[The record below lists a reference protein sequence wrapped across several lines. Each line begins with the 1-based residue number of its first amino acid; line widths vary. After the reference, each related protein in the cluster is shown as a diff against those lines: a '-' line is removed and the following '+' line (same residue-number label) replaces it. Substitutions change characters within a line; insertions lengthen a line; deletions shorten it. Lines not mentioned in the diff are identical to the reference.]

1 MEEPAPLTGEP
12 LALDLANTRPAG
24 PGGRTDLIGTP
35 RQLAAWLAA
44 EADRLPA
51 EVRGR
56 APTAAGLAALH
67 AVRADVDAVVQALL
81 DGTEPPASALRGLA
95 TAQGAAPRIRE
106 LGWEEGELRAV
117 ARRIGSP
124 AAALAAVFA
133 EDAVDLLSGP
143 GAAKIKKCEAEDCV
157 LLFLPAHPRRRWCSP
172 SRCGNRTRVARY
184 YQRHKPDRPE

>member
-1 MEEPAPLTGEP
+1 MDEPAPLTGEP
-12 LALDLANTRPAG
+12 LALDLANTRPVG
-24 PGGRTDLIGTP
+24 PGGPADLIGTP

-81 DGTEPPASALRGLA
+81 DGAEPPASALRGLA

-106 LGWEEGELRAV
+106 LAWEDGELRSAT
-117 ARRIGSP
+117 RRIGSP

-143 GAAKIKKCEAEDCV
+143 GAAKIKKCEAEDCI

-172 SRCGNRTRVARY
+172 ARCGNRTRVARY
-184 YQRHKPDRPE
+184 YQRHKPDRPD

>member
-1 MEEPAPLTGEP
+1 MDEPAPLTGEP

-24 PGGRTDLIGTP
+24 PGGPADLIGTP

-44 EADRLPA
+44 EAYRLPA
-51 EVRGR
+51 EVQDR

-81 DGTEPPASALRGLA
+81 DGAEPPASALRGLA

-106 LGWEEGELRAV
+106 LIWEDGGLRV
-117 ARRIGSP
+117 VDRRIGSP

-157 LLFLPAHPRRRWCSP
+157 LLFLP
-172 SRCGNRTRVARY
+172 
-184 YQRHKPDRPE
+184 